1 MSLAPTSFAPTSENA
16 RLALADTTRFA
27 PSPTGYLHLG
37 HAFAARFA
45 AERGQR
51 FLLRLEDI
59 DATRCKPEFSDS
71 ILEDL
76 AWLGLSWEPDVW
88 HQSQRL
94 AAYQSA
100 LDCLRERDLLYPCFC
115 TRKEIQAEIAA
126 MGGAPHPGLDGP
138 AYPGTCRQLSPSE
151 RDQRLADGQAHC
163 WRLDTARAAAQA
175 GHLTW
180 HNREAGPQTA
190 DLSQVGDVVLARK
203 DTPSAYHLAVVVD
216 DAAQGV
222 SLVTRG
228 LDLRAATH
236 LHRLLQALLA
246 LPVPCYAFHPLLLDA
261 AGQRF
266 AKRNQSATI
275 RAMREAGHCPA
286 DVWQAVDHCPQQ
298 TALAPGF

>member
-1 MSLAPTSFAPTSENA
+1 MPLPT
-16 RLALADTTRFA
+16 RLHHTTRFA

-59 DATRCKPEFSDS
+59 DTTRCRPEFSAA

-76 AWLGLSWEPDVW
+76 AWLGLAWEPEVW
-88 HQSQRL
+88 QQSQRL
-94 AAYQSA
+94 AVYQVA
-100 LDCLRERDLLYPCFC
+100 LDRLRAQDLLYPCFC

-138 AYPGTCRQLSPSE
+138 AYPGTCRHLSPE
-151 RDQRLADGQAHC
+151 KRADRMARGLAHC
-163 WRLDTARAAAQA
+163 WRLDVARAASQA
-175 GHLTW
+175 GPLNW
-180 HNREAGPQTA
+180 HDLDVGPVSA
-190 DLSQVGDVVLARK
+190 DFAEVGDVVLARK

-222 SLVTRG
+222 DLVTRG
-228 LDLRAATH
+228 QDLRAATH
-236 LHRLLQALLA
+236 LHRLLQALLG
-246 LPVPCYAFHPLLLDA
+246 LPVPRYAFHSLLLDEN
-261 AGQRF
+261 GQRF

-275 RAMREAGHCPA
+275 RAMREAGQRPSE
-286 DVWQAVDHCPQQ
+286 VWAAVDACP
-298 TALAPGF
+298 TMEI